1 MKIQKYIFNK
11 NVILIISVMLFINS
25 CFLIFS
31 FINRGSLKTYNVT
44 INANGSNANS
54 KNIKCSTYDEKCIVK
69 LPTIKRD
76 NWDVVGFS
84 DKDGNIIYSSGEK
97 IELFSDIELFVVTKK
112 DVVLS
117 LIDVSEDN
125 VDTLMC
131 TLYNNDAFCQIK
143 LPNMNKDDWNFLGWS
158 NEENSNYIS
167 YENEDLIDLNDNVD
181 LYAVYNKNFFI
192 DFVGNGSIVEMN
204 KMSCDIYNYQN
215 SCQVILPNITRD
227 NYEVLGW
234 SEDKN
239 DVNSIYKVG
248 DAINIDYS
256 KKLYAITR
264 KKVTVSFLS
273 NDYADV
279 YDGIKSCY
287 LYNVNSSCIVD
298 IPTVVPKNGSFIG
311 WTLSNNYNNT
321 NYNNVISV
329 DYKGNSIKTNKNLN
343 LYPVVKKTIVVT
355 FDKNGAS
362 YVDYDSKSCDV
373 YNGVPCSI
381 KIPSVDKPGMISFGF
396 SSVQSSNLTYPE
408 YISKNTYY
416 FRDSINLYA
425 DFNSSWYRNVSVYNP
440 KKYNNVTVEIEKSCS
455 YEKIDRVVSNVMN
468 NMPWLFQKDIK
479 VSFYNDDSYDLIH
492 KNPAVY
498 GKTFGY
504 FLGPIRFI
512 DIRCFGN
519 EPTLVHE
526 LTHYYDI
533 LYYLKYDSYF
543 SDGAEVTS
551 LYNKYYN
558 MTNRPM
564 WSYVYENKNE
574 FLAGMVEFYY
584 SKHYTNVNTKL
595 PEDIEDFVVNK
606 LKKIVE

>member
-44 INANGSNANS
+44 INANGSNTNS

-117 LIDVSEDN
+117 LIDVLEDN
-125 VDTLMC
+125 TDNLMC
-131 TLYNNDAFCQIK
+131 TLYNNDSFCEIK
-143 LPNMNKDDWNFLGWS
+143 LPNMNKSDWNFLGWS
-158 NEENSNYIS
+158 DEKNSNYIS
-167 YENEDLIDLNDNVD
+167 YENEDLIVLNDSVD
-181 LYAVYNKNFFI
+181 LYAVYTKNFLI
-192 DFVGNGSIVEMN
+192 DFVGNGSIVEMK
-204 KMSCDIYNYQN
+204 KMSCEIYNYQN

-227 NYEVLGW
+227 NYEILGW

-239 DVNSIYKVG
+239 DVSPIYKVG
-248 DAINIDYS
+248 DTINIDYS

-273 NDYADV
+273 NNYADV

-287 LYNVNSSCIVD
+287 LYNDNSSCIVD

-311 WTLSNNYNNT
+311 WTLSNNYNNA
-321 NYNNVISV
+321 VSV

-362 YVDYDSKSCDV
+362 YVEYDSKSCDV
-373 YNGVPCSI
+373 YNGFPCSI
-381 KIPSVDKPGMISFGF
+381 KIPSVDNPGMISFGF
-396 SSVQSSNLTYPE
+396 SSAKSSNLIYPE

-425 DFNSSWYRNVSVYNP
+425 DFNSSWYRNVSVYSP

-455 YEKIDRVVSNVMN
+455 YEKLDRVVTNVMN
-468 NMPWLFQKDIK
+468 NMPWLFQKEIK

-519 EPTLVHE
+519 ESTLVHE
-526 LTHYYDI
+526 LTHYYDT
-533 LYYLKYDSYF
+533 LYYLKHNSYF
-543 SDGAEVTS
+543 SDGPEVTT
-551 LYNKYYN
+551 LYNKYYD

-564 WSYVYENKNE
+564 WVYVYDNKKE

-584 SKHYTNVNTKL
+584 RKHYTNINTKL

>member
-11 NVILIISVMLFINS
+11 NVILLISVMLFINS

-44 INANGSNANS
+44 INANGSDTNS

-117 LIDVSEDN
+117 LIDVLEDN
-125 VDTLMC
+125 TDNLMC
-131 TLYNNDAFCQIK
+131 TLYNNDSFCEIK
-143 LPNMNKDDWNFLGWS
+143 LPNMNKSDWNFLGWS
-158 NEENSNYIS
+158 DEKNSNYIS
-167 YENEDLIDLNDNVD
+167 YENEDLIVLNDSVD
-181 LYAVYNKNFFI
+181 LYAVYIKNFLI
-192 DFVGNGSIVEMN
+192 DFVGNGSIVEMQ
-204 KMSCDIYNYQN
+204 KMSCEIYNYQN
-215 SCQVILPNITRD
+215 GCQVILPNITRD
-227 NYEVLGW
+227 NYEILGW

-239 DVNSIYKVG
+239 DISPIYKVG
-248 DAINIDYS
+248 DTINIDYS

-273 NDYADV
+273 NNYADV

-287 LYNVNSSCIVD
+287 LYNDNSNCIVD

-311 WTLSNNYNNT
+311 WTLSNNYNNA
-321 NYNNVISV
+321 VSV

-362 YVDYDSKSCDV
+362 YVEYDSKSCDV
-373 YNGVPCSI
+373 YNGFPCSI
-381 KIPSVDKPGMISFGF
+381 KIPSVDNPGMISFGF
-396 SSVQSSNLTYPE
+396 SSAKSSNLIYPE

-425 DFNSSWYRNVSVYNP
+425 DFNSSWYRNVSVYSP

-455 YEKIDRVVSNVMN
+455 YEKLDRVVTNVMN
-468 NMPWLFQKDIK
+468 NMPWLFQKEIK

-519 EPTLVHE
+519 ESTLVHE
-526 LTHYYDI
+526 LTHYYDT
-533 LYYLKYDSYF
+533 LYYLKHNSYF
-543 SDGAEVTS
+543 SDGSEVTT
-551 LYNKYYN
+551 LYNKYYD

-564 WSYVYENKNE
+564 WVYVYENKKE

-584 SKHYTNVNTKL
+584 RKHYTNINTKL

-606 LKKIVE
+606 FKKIVE